1 MPSSPFPATAR
12 GPRRLHPPPAR
23 SPARP
28 AGPRR
33 PTPSR
38 ADGALGGGEEE
49 KGATPSRVGRSTG
62 PPRLRLL
69 LLPHTPSRP
78 CLPAGDLGRRRR
90 RTDQAGDNCQLEAP
104 LSGGGARGGAERKRG
119 RALSPPG
126 RGERCREAK
135 KEAPSPFPA
144 RMRTGTRWP
153 RPLSSR
159 PATPKPGLGSSAGPE
174 AECGGGPM
182 MSSICGLGRG
192 VGWREKQS
200 ACAGA
205 RS

>member
-104 LSGGGARGGAERKRG
+104 LSGGGRGEGRRGKGGGHSAPPAGESGVERQRKRRRRHSRRACVLARGGPAPFRP
-119 RALSPPG
+119 ALRRRSQVL
-126 RGERCREAK
+126 
-135 KEAPSPFPA
+135 APLPA
-144 RMRTGTRWP
+144 R
-153 RPLSSR
+153 RPSVE
-159 PATPKPGLGSSAGPE
+159 AG
-174 AECGGGPM
+174 
-182 MSSICGLGRG
+182 R
-192 VGWREKQS
+192 
-200 ACAGA
+200 
-205 RS
+205 